1 MNASGEVSLAINA
14 TEEKERSK
22 IMEQG
27 KSNSLPTTHSE
38 SNNDVFHKAQKLYEQ
53 YYATNNENLFT
64 QLIAITDTV
73 YGKRTRNLLKQNGC
87 YSDES
92 EHTAMQEARIAIWE
106 RVRKCRENGQPDPD
120 FIRCCKGIYYHKA
133 MDAVRRQNTYRR
145 RFSDEIGQAPLSL
158 DASLPESGKS
168 LGDTIED
175 TKSSPEISLSLE
187 EQRWVF
193 NSLFLLYCQT
203 LVTTKAEPPR
213 ELALYYARI
222 LPHVLH
228 INHEIETIPEEKMAS
243 AKWAYEHMKG
253 LTMQTLGKKSECEM
267 KKLIDQALKW
277 QETFWQQLEQTV
289 YINTEKKFLKDV
301 IYTDVYGKGK
311 IEDWSES
318 MHKTIVKEAY
328 KIAMNDP
335 KLVESAT
342 EYISD
347 RDKIYCLI
355 KGGRDR

>member
-1 MNASGEVSLAINA
+1 M
-14 TEEKERSK
+14 ER
-22 IMEQG
+22 G
-27 KSNSLPTTHSE
+27 KSNLSPTTQSE
-38 SNNDVFHKAQKLYEQ
+38 GNNDNFHKAQKLYEQ
-53 YYATNNENLFT
+53 YHATNDENLFT
-64 QLIAITDTV
+64 QLIAITDVV

-106 RVRKCRENGQPDPD
+106 CIRKCRENGQRDPD
-120 FIRCCKGIYYHKA
+120 FIRYCKGIYYHKA
-133 MDAVRRQNTYRR
+133 MDVVRKQNTYRH

-158 DASLPESGKS
+158 DASLSEGGKS

-175 TKSSPEISLSLE
+175 TKNSPEISLSLE

-203 LVTTKAEPPR
+203 LVTAKAEPPR

-253 LTMQTLGKKSECEM
+253 HTMQALGEKSEHEM
-267 KKLIDQALKW
+267 QELINQTLKW
-277 QETFWQQLEQTV
+277 KETFWQQLEQMV
-289 YINTEKKFLKDV
+289 CINTEKIFLKDV
-301 IYTDVYGKGK
+301 IYTDVYNKGK

-328 KIAMNDP
+328 KFAMNDP
-335 KLVESAT
+335 KLVELAT

>member
-1 MNASGEVSLAINA
+1 
-14 TEEKERSK
+14 
-22 IMEQG
+22 MEQG
-27 KSNSLPTTHSE
+27 KSKPSSKTQYE
-38 SNNDVFHKAQKLYEQ
+38 SKHEIFHKAQKLYEQ
-53 YYATNNENLFT
+53 YHVTNDEKLFT
-64 QLIAITDTV
+64 QLIIMTDAI

-87 YSDES
+87 FSDES

-106 RVRKCRENGQPDPD
+106 RICKCRENGQPDPD
-120 FIRCCKGIYYHKA
+120 FIRYCKGIYYHKA
-133 MDAVRRQNTYRR
+133 MDAVRKQNTYRN
-145 RFSDEIGQAPLSL
+145 RFSDKIGRTPVSL
-158 DASLPESGKS
+158 DGPLPEGGKS
-168 LGDTIED
+168 LGDTVED
-175 TKSSPEISLSLE
+175 TKNSPEISLSLE

-203 LVTTKAEPPR
+203 LVTAKAEPPR

-228 INHEIETIPEEKMAS
+228 IDHEIETIPEEKMAS
-243 AKWAYEHMKG
+243 AKWAFEHMKDQ
-253 LTMQTLGKKSECEM
+253 TMQALGEKSEKEM
-267 KKLIDQALKW
+267 QELISQALKW
-277 QETFWQQLEQTV
+277 RETFWQQLGQTV
-289 YINTEKKFLKDV
+289 YINTEKAILKDIV
-301 IYTDVYGKGK
+301 YTDVYSKGK

>member
-1 MNASGEVSLAINA
+1 MNVSGEVLLAINVI
-14 TEEKERSK
+14 EEKERSK

-27 KSNSLPTTHSE
+27 KSNSSPITHSE
-38 SNNDVFHKAQKLYEQ
+38 NNSDVFHRAQKLYEQ
-53 YYATNNENLFT
+53 YHATNDENLFT

-120 FIRCCKGIYYHKA
+120 FIRYCKGIYYHKA
-133 MDAVRRQNTYRR
+133 MDAVRKQNTYRR
-145 RFSDEIGQAPLSL
+145 RFSD
-158 DASLPESGKS
+158 D
-168 LGDTIED
+168 
-175 TKSSPEISLSLE
+175 SLSLE

-193 NSLFLLYCQT
+193 NSLFLLYCKT
-203 LVTTKAEPPR
+203 LVTAKAEPPR

-243 AKWAYEHMKG
+243 AKWAYEHMEG
-253 LTMQTLGKKSECEM
+253 LTLQTLGKKSEHEM
-267 KKLIDQALKW
+267 QKLIDQALKW

-289 YINTEKKFLKDV
+289 YINTEKTFLKDV
-301 IYTDVYGKGK
+301 IYTDVYSKGK